1 MIHYRKK
8 TLILKSKKHRIKH
21 DKLVMLFGEKTTFLI
36 LKIIFNG
43 LDPSYLKEKLPKKM
57 FKEDEFDYKWDDFC
71 QKLKQCGIKIKKY
84 TEMFID
90 EDTGEWVDVE
100 RSKFKIWGYK
110 N

>member
-8 TLILKSKKHRIKH
+8 TLILKSKKHRIKY
-21 DKLVMLFGEKTTFLI
+21 DKLLSLFGEKTTFLI

-43 LDPSYLKEKLPKKM
+43 LGPSYLKERLPKKM
-57 FKEDEFDYKWDDFC
+57 FKKDEFDLKWDDFC
-71 QKLKQCGIKIKKY
+71 QKLEQCGIKIKKH
-84 TEMFID
+84 TETLID

-100 RSKFKIWGYK
+100 MSKFKICGYK